1 MTAPPEDRPAQ
12 PLRGRRALV
21 TGAGVGIGQGIAIEL
36 GRQGAAVAVHY
47 ARSEPAETLAALAA
61 AGAQAVAVQADLG
74 TRGEPGRVVAEATAA
89 LGGLDLLV
97 NNAGITLERAFA
109 DTDDDALEELIAV
122 NWAAYLACARAALPH
137 LASGDAIVN
146 VGSIHGHAGLPNH
159 AAYAGTKGAIEAW
172 TRALAVDLAP
182 DGIRVNCVAP
192 GVIEVPRYHARPGYD
207 ASKLAAAIPLG
218 RVGAPDD
225 VAPLVAFL
233 ASPAASFVTGQVIYV
248 DGGTRARMSYRRD
261 PLA

>member
-1 MTAPPEDRPAQ
+1 VSEELSERP
-12 PLRGRRALV
+12 LHGRRALV

-36 GRQGAAVAVHY
+36 ARQGASVAVHY
-47 ARSEPAETLAALAA
+47 ASSEPAETLAAIEAV
-61 AGAQAVAVQADLG
+61 GGRGVAVRADLG
-74 TRGEPGRVVAEATAA
+74 RRGEPGRVVEDAA
-89 LGGLDLLV
+89 AAIGGLDLLV

-109 DTDDDALEELIAV
+109 DTDDDAIAELIAV
-122 NWAAYLACARAALPH
+122 NWHAYLACARAALPH
-137 LASGDAIVN
+137 FGSGDTIVN

-182 DGIRVNCVAP
+182 AGIRVNCVAP
-192 GVIEVPRYHARPGYD
+192 GVIEVPRYHTRPDYD
-207 ASKLAAAIPLG
+207 PAKLAAAIPLG
-218 RVGAPDD
+218 RVGAPTD

-233 ASPAASFVTGQVIYV
+233 ASPAASFVTGQVVYI
-248 DGGTRARMSYRRD
+248 DGGTTARMSYYRD

>member
-1 MTAPPEDRPAQ
+1 MTSPADTSADRPLA
-12 PLRGRRALV
+12 GRRALV
-21 TGAGVGIGQGIAIEL
+21 TGAGVGIGQGIAVEL
-36 GRQGAAVAVHY
+36 ARQGASVAVHY
-47 ARSEPAETLAALAA
+47 ARSEPAETLAAIDAV
-61 AGAQAVAVQADLG
+61 GGRAVALQADLG
-74 TRGEPGRVVAEATAA
+74 TRGEPGRVVEEAAAA

-97 NNAGITLERAFA
+97 NNAGITLERPFA
-109 DTDDDALEELIAV
+109 ETDDDAIEQLIAV
-122 NWAAYLACARAALPH
+122 NWHAYLATARAALRYFE
-137 LASGDAIVN
+137 SGDAIVN

-159 AAYAGTKGAIEAW
+159 AVYAGTKGAIEAW

-182 DGIRVNCVAP
+182 EGIRVNCVAP

-207 ASKLAAAIPLG
+207 ASKLAAAIPMG

-233 ASPAASFVTGQVIYV
+233 ASPAAGFVTGQVIYV